1 MSSVSQIALGA
12 AVSVAMTGRRTA
24 AWKAALRGA
33 DPITVYG
40 TQPVLPFSYH
50 PFGVGSVF
58 IIDPLCKLPLL
69 AGAGWALASRSSAR
83 SRFEN
88 AARRDAQHGLP
99 RLGPRGAATPRA
111 HRAGVARCPGR
122 CPGCGSPAACLPQ
135 ASEGGASPLDAAG
148 APRLASPQARR
159 ARDCSRASS
168 MNSIAADFSPE
179 PRRQTSP
186 TSMVGIS
193 SRSRLTSTCSAS
205 SVHGR

>member
-88 AARRDAQHGLP
+88 AARPMRSTAYLAWGLAAQQHLERIARASLAAQGVAPVVAPPPPACRKPARAELLRSMRLALRGWRRLRRDA
-99 RLGPRGAATPRA
+99 RVTA
-111 HRAGVARCPGR
+111 HVPVR
-122 CPGCGSPAACLPQ
+122 
-135 ASEGGASPLDAAG
+135 
-148 APRLASPQARR
+148 
-159 ARDCSRASS
+159 
-168 MNSIAADFSPE
+168 
-179 PRRQTSP
+179 
-186 TSMVGIS
+186 
-193 SRSRLTSTCSAS
+193 
-205 SVHGR
+205 